1 MTKISAPSSSPSSS
15 SPVGSV
21 HVSVKTQFL
30 PEESSQEDE
39 VYSFAYTVTIRNEGP
54 QAVQLV
60 ARHWLIDDAKGQRQE
75 VRGLGVVGHQPLI
88 RPGESFEYTS
98 GARLG
103 SPMGSMQGSYFL
115 ITEDAYWF
123 EAPIAIFSLQAE
135 PGSGSLGQL
144 LH

>member
-1 MTKISAPSSSPSSS
+1 MTSPSSPSARLEDSIRI
-15 SPVGSV
+15 
-21 HVSVKTQFL
+21 SVKTQFL
-30 PEESSQEDE
+30 PEESSQDDQI
-39 VYSFAYTVTIRNEGP
+39 YSFAYTVTIRNEGP
-54 QAVQLV
+54 LPVQLV

-75 VRGLGVVGHQPLI
+75 VRGLGVVGHQPLL

-103 SPMGSMQGSYFL
+103 SPVGSMQGSYFL
-115 ITEDAYWF
+115 ITEDAHWF

-135 PGSGSLGQL
+135 PQSGRPGQH

>member
-1 MTKISAPSSSPSSS
+1 MTSPSSPSARLEDSIRI
-15 SPVGSV
+15 
-21 HVSVKTQFL
+21 SVKTQSL
-30 PEESSQEDE
+30 PEESSQDDQI
-39 VYSFAYTVTIRNEGP
+39 YSFAYTVTIRNEGP
-54 QAVQLV
+54 LPVQLV

-75 VRGLGVVGHQPLI
+75 VRGLGVVGHQPLL

-103 SPMGSMQGSYFL
+103 SPVGSMQGSYFL
-115 ITEDAYWF
+115 ITEDAHWF

-135 PGSGSLGQL
+135 PQSGRLGQH

>member
-1 MTKISAPSSSPSSS
+1 MTTPSSPSARLEDSIRI
-15 SPVGSV
+15 
-21 HVSVKTQFL
+21 SVKTQFL
-30 PEESSQEDE
+30 PEESSQDE
-39 VYSFAYTVTIRNEGP
+39 QMYSFAYTVTIRNEGKQP
-54 QAVQLV
+54 VQLV

-75 VRGLGVVGHQPLI
+75 VRGLGVVGHQPLL

-103 SPMGSMQGSYFL
+103 SPVGSMQGSYFL
-115 ITEDAYWF
+115 ITEDAHWF

-135 PGSGSLGQL
+135 LQSGRPGQH

>member
-1 MTKISAPSSSPSSS
+1 MNPPSSPSARLEDSIRI
-15 SPVGSV
+15 
-21 HVSVKTQFL
+21 SVKTQFL
-30 PEESSQEDE
+30 PEESSQDDQI
-39 VYSFAYTVTIRNEGP
+39 YSFAYTVTIRNEGP
-54 QAVQLV
+54 LPVQLV

-75 VRGLGVVGHQPLI
+75 VRGLGVVGHQPLL

-103 SPMGSMQGSYFL
+103 SPVGSMQGSYFL
-115 ITEDAYWF
+115 ITEDAHWF

-135 PGSGSLGQL
+135 PQSGRPGQH

>member
-1 MTKISAPSSSPSSS
+1 MTKISASSSSPSST
-15 SPVGSV
+15 SPVGSI

-30 PEESSQEDE
+30 PEESSKEDQ
-39 VYSFAYTVTIRNEGP
+39 VYSFAYTVTIRNEGS

-75 VRGLGVVGHQPLI
+75 VRGLGVVGHQPLL

-103 SPMGSMQGSYFL
+103 SPVGSMQGSYFL
-115 ITEDAYWF
+115 ITEDAHWF
-123 EAPIAIFSLQAE
+123 ESPIPIFSLQAE
-135 PGSGSLGQL
+135 AESGQLGQH

>member
-1 MTKISAPSSSPSSS
+1 MTPPSSPSARLEDSIRI
-15 SPVGSV
+15 
-21 HVSVKTQFL
+21 SVKTQFL
-30 PEESSQEDE
+30 PEESSQDDQI
-39 VYSFAYTVTIRNEGP
+39 YSFSYTVTIRNEGP
-54 QAVQLV
+54 LPVQLV

-75 VRGLGVVGHQPLI
+75 VRGLGVVGHQPLL

-103 SPMGSMQGSYFL
+103 SPVGSMQGSYFL
-115 ITEDAYWF
+115 ITEDAHWF

-135 PGSGSLGQL
+135 PQSGRLGRH

>member
-1 MTKISAPSSSPSSS
+1 MTPPSSPPARLEDSIRI
-15 SPVGSV
+15 
-21 HVSVKTQFL
+21 SVKTQFL
-30 PEESSQEDE
+30 PEESSQDDQI
-39 VYSFAYTVTIRNEGP
+39 YSFAYTVTIRNEGP
-54 QAVQLV
+54 LPVQLV

-75 VRGLGVVGHQPLI
+75 VRGLGVVGHQPLL

-103 SPMGSMQGSYFL
+103 SPVGSMQGSYFL
-115 ITEDAYWF
+115 ITEDAHWF

-135 PGSGSLGQL
+135 PQSGRPGQH

>member
-1 MTKISAPSSSPSSS
+1 MTPPSSPSARLEDSIRI
-15 SPVGSV
+15 
-21 HVSVKTQFL
+21 SVKTQFL
-30 PEESSQEDE
+30 PEESSQDDQI
-39 VYSFAYTVTIRNEGP
+39 YSFAYTVTIRNEGP
-54 QAVQLV
+54 LPVQLV

-75 VRGLGVVGHQPLI
+75 VRGLGVVGHQPLL

-103 SPMGSMQGSYFL
+103 SPVGSMPGSYFL
-115 ITEDAYWF
+115 ITEDAHWC

-135 PGSGSLGQL
+135 PQSGRLGQH

>member
-1 MTKISAPSSSPSSS
+1 MTPPNSPPTRLEDSIRI
-15 SPVGSV
+15 
-21 HVSVKTQFL
+21 SVKTQFL
-30 PEESSQEDE
+30 PEESSQDDQM
-39 VYSFAYTVTIRNEGP
+39 YSFAYTVTIRNEGEQP
-54 QAVQLV
+54 VQLV

-75 VRGLGVVGHQPLI
+75 VRGLGVVGHQPLL

-103 SPMGSMQGSYFL
+103 SPVGSMQGSYFL
-115 ITEDAYWF
+115 ITEDAHWF

-135 PGSGSLGQL
+135 PQSGRLGQH

>member
-1 MTKISAPSSSPSSS
+1 MTPPSSPSARLEDSIRI
-15 SPVGSV
+15 
-21 HVSVKTQFL
+21 SVKTQFL
-30 PEESSQEDE
+30 PEESSQDDQI
-39 VYSFAYTVTIRNEGP
+39 YSFAYTVTIRNEGP
-54 QAVQLV
+54 LPVQLV

-75 VRGLGVVGHQPLI
+75 VRGLGVVGHQPLL

-103 SPMGSMQGSYFL
+103 SPVGSMQGSYFL
-115 ITEDAYWF
+115 ITEDAHWF

-135 PGSGSLGQL
+135 PQSGRPGQH

>member
-1 MTKISAPSSSPSSS
+1 MTPPSSPSARLEDSIRI
-15 SPVGSV
+15 
-21 HVSVKTQFL
+21 SVKTQFL
-30 PEESSQEDE
+30 PEESSQDDQI
-39 VYSFAYTVTIRNEGP
+39 YSFSYTVTIRNEGP
-54 QAVQLV
+54 LPVQLV

-75 VRGLGVVGHQPLI
+75 VRGLGVVGHQPLL

-103 SPMGSMQGSYFL
+103 SPVGSMQGSSFL
-115 ITEDAYWF
+115 ITEDAHWF

-135 PGSGSLGQL
+135 PQSGRLGQH

>member
-1 MTKISAPSSSPSSS
+1 MTMPSSS
-15 SPVGSV
+15 SARLEDSIRI
-21 HVSVKTQFL
+21 SVKTQFL
-30 PEESSQEDE
+30 PEESSQDDQI
-39 VYSFAYTVTIRNEGP
+39 YSFAYTVTIRNEGP
-54 QAVQLV
+54 LPVQLV

-75 VRGLGVVGHQPLI
+75 VRGLGVVGHQPLL

-103 SPMGSMQGSYFL
+103 SPVGSMHGSYFL
-115 ITEDAYWF
+115 ITEDAHWF

-135 PGSGSLGQL
+135 PQSGRLWQH

>member
-1 MTKISAPSSSPSSS
+1 MNPPSSPSARLENSIRI
-15 SPVGSV
+15 
-21 HVSVKTQFL
+21 SVKTQFL
-30 PEESSQEDE
+30 PEESSQDDQI
-39 VYSFAYTVTIRNEGP
+39 YSFAYTVTIRNEGKQP
-54 QAVQLV
+54 VQLV

-75 VRGLGVVGHQPLI
+75 VRGLGVVGHQPLL

-103 SPMGSMQGSYFL
+103 SPVGSMQGSYFL
-115 ITEDAYWF
+115 ITEDAHWF

-135 PGSGSLGQL
+135 PQSGRLGQH

>member
-1 MTKISAPSSSPSSS
+1 MTSPSSPSARLEDSIRI
-15 SPVGSV
+15 
-21 HVSVKTQFL
+21 SVKTQFL
-30 PEESSQEDE
+30 PEESSHDDQI
-39 VYSFAYTVTIRNEGP
+39 YSFAYTVTIRNEGP
-54 QAVQLV
+54 LPVQLV

-75 VRGLGVVGHQPLI
+75 VRGLGVVGHQPLL

-103 SPMGSMQGSYFL
+103 SPVGSMQGSYFL
-115 ITEDAYWF
+115 ITEDAHWF

-135 PGSGSLGQL
+135 PQSGRLGQH

>member
-1 MTKISAPSSSPSSS
+1 MNPPSSPSARLEDSIRI
-15 SPVGSV
+15 
-21 HVSVKTQFL
+21 SVKTQFL
-30 PEESSQEDE
+30 PEESSQDDQI
-39 VYSFAYTVTIRNEGP
+39 YSFAYTVTIRNEGP
-54 QAVQLV
+54 LPVQLV

-75 VRGLGVVGHQPLI
+75 VRGLGVVGHQTLL

-103 SPMGSMQGSYFL
+103 SPVGSMQGSYFL
-115 ITEDAYWF
+115 ITEDAHWF

-135 PGSGSLGQL
+135 PQSGRLGQH

>member
-1 MTKISAPSSSPSSS
+1 MTTPSSPSARLEDSIRI
-15 SPVGSV
+15 
-21 HVSVKTQFL
+21 SVKTQFL
-30 PEESSQEDE
+30 PEESSQDDQI
-39 VYSFAYTVTIRNEGP
+39 YSFAYTVTIRNEGP
-54 QAVQLV
+54 LPVQLV

-75 VRGLGVVGHQPLI
+75 VRGLGVVGHQPLL

-103 SPMGSMQGSYFL
+103 SPVGSMQGSYFL
-115 ITEDAYWF
+115 ITEDAHWF

-135 PGSGSLGQL
+135 PQSGRPGQH

>member
-1 MTKISAPSSSPSSS
+1 MTSPSSPSARLEDSIRI
-15 SPVGSV
+15 
-21 HVSVKTQFL
+21 SVKTQFL
-30 PEESSQEDE
+30 PEESSQDDQI
-39 VYSFAYTVTIRNEGP
+39 YSFAYTVTIRNGGP
-54 QAVQLV
+54 LPVQLV

-75 VRGLGVVGHQPLI
+75 VRGLGVVGHQPLL

-103 SPMGSMQGSYFL
+103 SPVGSMQGSYFL
-115 ITEDAYWF
+115 ITEDAHWF

-135 PGSGSLGQL
+135 PQSGRLGQH

>member
-1 MTKISAPSSSPSSS
+1 MNPPSSPSARLENSIRI
-15 SPVGSV
+15 
-21 HVSVKTQFL
+21 SVKTQFL
-30 PEESSQEDE
+30 PEESSQDDQI
-39 VYSFAYTVTIRNEGP
+39 YSFAYTVTIRNEGP
-54 QAVQLV
+54 LPVQLV

-75 VRGLGVVGHQPLI
+75 VRGLGVVGHQPLL

-103 SPMGSMQGSYFL
+103 SPVGSMQGSYFL
-115 ITEDAYWF
+115 ITEDAHWF

-135 PGSGSLGQL
+135 PQSGRPGQH

>member
-1 MTKISAPSSSPSSS
+1 MTTPSSS
-15 SPVGSV
+15 SARLEDSIRI
-21 HVSVKTQFL
+21 SVKTQFL
-30 PEESSQEDE
+30 PEESSQDDQI
-39 VYSFAYTVTIRNEGP
+39 YSFAYTVTIRNEGP
-54 QAVQLV
+54 LPVQLV

-75 VRGLGVVGHQPLI
+75 VRGLGVVGHQPLL

-103 SPMGSMQGSYFL
+103 SPVGSMQGSYFL
-115 ITEDAYWF
+115 ITEDAHWF

-135 PGSGSLGQL
+135 PQSGRPGQH

>member
-1 MTKISAPSSSPSSS
+1 MTMPSSS
-15 SPVGSV
+15 SARLEDSIRI
-21 HVSVKTQFL
+21 SVKTQFL
-30 PEESSQEDE
+30 PEESSQDDQI
-39 VYSFAYTVTIRNEGP
+39 YSFAYTVTIRNEGP
-54 QAVQLV
+54 LPVQLV

-75 VRGLGVVGHQPLI
+75 VRGLGVVGHQPLL

-103 SPMGSMQGSYFL
+103 SPVGSMQGSYFL
-115 ITEDAYWF
+115 ITEDAHWF

-135 PGSGSLGQL
+135 PQSGRPGQH

>member
-1 MTKISAPSSSPSSS
+1 MTSPSAPSARLEDSIRI
-15 SPVGSV
+15 
-21 HVSVKTQFL
+21 SVKTQFL
-30 PEESSQEDE
+30 PEESSQDDQI
-39 VYSFAYTVTIRNEGP
+39 YSFAYTVTIRNEGP
-54 QAVQLV
+54 LPVQLV

-75 VRGLGVVGHQPLI
+75 VRGLGVVGHQPLL

-103 SPMGSMQGSYFL
+103 SPVGSMQGSYFL
-115 ITEDAYWF
+115 ITEDAHWF

-135 PGSGSLGQL
+135 PQSGRLGQH